1 MDIFANQQVAA
12 QAPQQQ
18 QQQQQ
23 ASPPISFYQQKY
35 RHFFVPP
42 SALNQAGASSASSS
56 AAPMTA
62 QNLNRTSAAMSI
74 SNRMP
79 HQRSA
84 SGASVCN
91 SASRDSMPTSECS
104 TQTTTMGSSPIT
116 TSFIHPSQ
124 LKASSTSSNQHQA
137 QRDTHHVH
145 YSKSY
150 IESHVRHDKSSFE
163 RKYRVNNVL
172 GKGGFGTVYAGTRIR
187 DGVPVAIKHIEN
199 EKVTSWDTY
208 EGRRIPLEVMLLQK
222 VAHVNGVIRLLDWY
236 EHNGS
241 FIIVMERP
249 ETVKDMFDYITERV
263 SLDERLARLFF
274 RQVVETVINCHK
286 AGIVH
291 RDIKDENILVDQ
303 RTLSLKLVDFGSG
316 AYLKDT
322 PYNDFTGTRV
332 YSPPEWISTSLYD
345 GLAATIWSLGVLLY
359 DMVCGDIPFE
369 NDEQIMRATPN
380 FNRRVSPECQDLI
393 RKCLTV
399 NPHQRISLEDM
410 LRHPWVTCKADV
422 NVTSS
427 SLGVDIPGHDSVHS
441 IMNPSRSLSSLLLS
455 NHSSTGADSQ
465 SSSNAS
471 SPASVL
477 SQNSLY

>member
-1 MDIFANQQVAA
+1 MKPASNNGNNNNQ
-12 QAPQQQ
+12 
-18 QQQQQ
+18 
-23 ASPPISFYQQKY
+23 
-35 RHFFVPP
+35 
-42 SALNQAGASSASSS
+42 
-56 AAPMTA
+56 
-62 QNLNRTSAAMSI
+62 
-74 SNRMP
+74 
-79 HQRSA
+79 
-84 SGASVCN
+84 
-91 SASRDSMPTSECS
+91 
-104 TQTTTMGSSPIT
+104 
-116 TSFIHPSQ
+116 
-124 LKASSTSSNQHQA
+124 QA
-137 QRDTHHVH
+137 QRDAHHVH

-150 IESHVRHDKSSFE
+150 LESHVRHDKSSFE

-199 EKVTSWDTY
+199 EKVTSWDNY

-222 VAHVNGVIRLLDWY
+222 TAHVSGVIRLLDWY

-274 RQVVETVINCHK
+274 RQVVETVIHCHK

-369 NDEQIMRATPN
+369 NDEQILRATPN

-399 NPHQRISLEDM
+399 NAHQRISLEDM
-410 LRHPWVTCKADV
+410 LRHPWVTCKTADA

-427 SLGVDIPGHDSVHS
+427 SLGVDIPGHESVHS

-455 NHSSTGADSQ
+455 NHSSAGADSQ